1 MIINMADTFLRNS
14 QGAQRYVGFFLVVL
28 SGGDWLRRQTS
39 DCVCF
44 FPFFPLSFS
53 FVIKCVSNVGLLSRF
68 SCVLFHSVCVDAD
81 SGAPDQVQ

>member
-1 MIINMADTFLRNS
+1 MIINMADTFFRNS
-14 QGAQRYVGFFLVVL
+14 RGAQRYVGFFLVVL
-28 SGGDWLRRQTS
+28 SDGDWLRRQTS
-39 DCVCF
+39 DCVF
-44 FPFFPLSFS
+44 FSFSLLSFS